1 MSLRIDPAGKYRFI
15 RGLNGDNTVV
25 LAERKDNSEKCV
37 LREVSLRSL
46 DVYQKIY
53 RNPHENVEAVRK
65 ISRVNGG
72 YIAECEFCMGVT
84 LRELMENDPP
94 LLKIGIVQISEQLFD
109 AARHFYKLGLVHRD
123 ITPNNIIIDFGCY
136 DKKLDLKLVDFDISR
151 RRYGDKAHD
160 TTLYGTVGYAA
171 PEQYGFGET
180 DFRTDIYAVGRVIGD
195 MLKVCDYSPEFQRM
209 WEFVIQKCT
218 MYSPEDR
225 YKSYEIMKK
234 DVVKIWRYNKAL
246 LAACSGEYK
255 KALQLLFFG
264 EDPSSDRMEADYL
277 II

>member
-15 RGLNGDNTVV
+15 RGLNGDYTVV

-37 LREVSLRSL
+37 LREVSRRSL

-53 RNPHENVEAVRK
+53 RNPHENVEVVRK

-72 YIAECEFCMGVT
+72 YIAECEFCKGVT

-123 ITPNNIIIDFGCY
+123 ITPNNIIINFGCY
-136 DKKLDLKLVDFDISR
+136 DKKLDLKLIDFDISR
-151 RRYGDKAHD
+151 RRYGDKPHD

-180 DFRTDIYAVGRVIGD
+180 DYRTDIYAVGRVIAD
-195 MLKVCDYSPEFQRM
+195 MFKVCDYPPEFQKM

-255 KALQLLFFG
+255 KALQFLFFG
-264 EDPSSDRMEADYL
+264 EDPNRDRMEADYL

>member
-15 RGLNGDNTVV
+15 RGLNGDYTVV

-72 YIAECEFCMGVT
+72 YIAECEFCKGVT
-84 LRELMENDPP
+84 LHELMENDPP

-151 RRYGDKAHD
+151 RRYGDKPHD
-160 TTLYGTVGYAA
+160 TTLYGTVSYAA

-180 DFRTDIYAVGRVIGD
+180 DYRTDIYAVGRVIAD
-195 MLKVCDYSPEFQRM
+195 MFKVCDYPPEFQKM

-218 MYSPEDR
+218 MYSSEDR

-255 KALQLLFFG
+255 KALQFLFFG
-264 EDPSSDRMEADYL
+264 EDPNRDRMEADYL